1 MAMIERIRNQ
11 QTLLLT
17 IIGLGMLGFLI
28 PYDAVIAMIGSN
40 PGSQAAGSVNGNEV
54 SFLEY
59 RTRVQERKT
68 LFNYNNDK
76 DAQNE
81 VWADILTERL
91 YSDNFDALSLK
102 LTKEEFDDIRY
113 GDYIS
118 PWVSRTFYGSNVT
131 EEQKE
136 NWRQTFSAMYSDPN
150 GKAQYAGYA
159 RVIEQKRMR
168 EKFDG
173 LVRAGLAANT
183 LEGKREFLRG
193 QEKVDFRYVLKKY
206 TAIPEGDVEV
216 TDADAKAYYR
226 EHKGDAQYA
235 QQAGRDIE
243 YIRIPLAASFDDRKR
258 SETLFEQLS
267 EDWAEAENDSAFLAS
282 NGLTAETSIF
292 EIIGAAVD
300 QESQAAKLEAA
311 SVGDVVGPYFEG
323 ESIRMD
329 KVMSKDAVADSTV
342 KCRHILLKT
351 DDINDADQLAAL
363 EARADSLKRRLRA
376 GDAFADLVNKHS
388 EDPGSKATG
397 GEYEF
402 KRGRMVK
409 PFEDFCFDN
418 RVGKIGTAKTNYGLH
433 LIEVLDQQWTADAIT
448 VQRVDRAVGISDETA
463 KAAEETA
470 MNFAIEYGDTEAFR
484 NAADTMGYA
493 IVEARDVK
501 SGAEAITGLQNGA
514 EVVGWAYGADKG
526 DVSNPF
532 QIDGNYIIACLVNI
546 KEEGEPPFENVEAAM
561 RAGALKEKKAELYME
576 LMQGSSLE
584 DIAEKAGD
592 QVNAAAGISLKTPS
606 ISGAGGAPEPDVV
619 GAAFALPLN
628 TLSDP
633 IQGANGVWVISPTL
647 RNEVE
652 ATGDFKSEVSGL
664 NDRTYFRNL
673 PISSGASVRLSNAI
687 RDKADVED
695 LRQGS

>member
-91 YSDNFDALSLK
+91 YGDNFDALSLK

-267 EDWAEAENDSAFLAS
+267 ADWAEAENDSAFLAS

-470 MNFAIEYGDTEAFR
+470 MNFAIEYGDTESFR

-695 LRQGS
+695 FRQGS

>member
-267 EDWAEAENDSAFLAS
+267 ADWAEAENDSAFLAS

-470 MNFAIEYGDTEAFR
+470 MNFAIEYGDTESFR

-695 LRQGS
+695 FRQGS

>member
-91 YSDNFDALSLK
+91 YSDNFDALGLK

-193 QEKVDFRYVLKKY
+193 QEKADFRYVLKKY

-267 EDWAEAENDSAFLAS
+267 ADWAEAENDSAFLAS

-448 VQRVDRAVGISDETA
+448 VQRVDRAVGISDQTA

-628 TLSDP
+628 TVSDP

>member
-54 SFLEY
+54 SYLEY
-59 RTRVQERKT
+59 RTRVQERKS
-68 LFNYNNDK
+68 LFNYNNDR

-91 YSDNFDALSLK
+91 YGDNFDALGLK

-206 TAIPEGDVEV
+206 SSIPEGDVEV

-267 EDWAEAENDSAFLAS
+267 EDWVEAENDSAFLAS

-311 SVGDVVGPYFEG
+311 AIGDVVGPYFEG

-463 KAAEETA
+463 QAAEETA
-470 MNFAIEYGDTEAFR
+470 MNFAIEYGDTESFR

-561 RAGALKEKKAELYME
+561 RAGALKDKKAELYMD

-695 LRQGS
+695 FRQGS

>member
-91 YSDNFDALSLK
+91 YSDNFDALVLK

-226 EHKGDAQYA
+226 EHKGDAKYA

-243 YIRIPLAASFDDRKR
+243 YIRIPLAASFDDRMR

-561 RAGALKEKKAELYME
+561 RAGALKEKKAELYMK

-628 TLSDP
+628 TVSDP

>member
-91 YSDNFDALSLK
+91 YSDNFDALGLK

-193 QEKVDFRYVLKKY
+193 QEKADFRYVLKKY

-267 EDWAEAENDSAFLAS
+267 ADWAEAENDSAFLAS

-311 SVGDVVGPYFEG
+311 AVGDVVGPYFEG

-448 VQRVDRAVGISDETA
+448 VQRVDRVVGISDETA

-561 RAGALKEKKAELYME
+561 RAGALKEKKAELYMK

-628 TLSDP
+628 TVSDP

-695 LRQGS
+695 FRQGS

>member
-59 RTRVQERKT
+59 RTRVQERKS
-68 LFNYNNDK
+68 LFNYNNDR

-91 YSDNFDALSLK
+91 YSDNFDALGLK

-267 EDWAEAENDSAFLAS
+267 ADWAEAENDSAFLAS

-592 QVNAAAGISLKTPS
+592 QVNAAAGVSLKTPS

-628 TLSDP
+628 TVSDP